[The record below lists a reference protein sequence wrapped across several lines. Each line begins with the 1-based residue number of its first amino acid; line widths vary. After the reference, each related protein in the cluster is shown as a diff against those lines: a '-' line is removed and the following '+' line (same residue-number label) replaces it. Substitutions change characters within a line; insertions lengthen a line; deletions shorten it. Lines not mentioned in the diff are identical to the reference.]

1 MENDELVQFFIER
14 GVIST
19 EERVKELEKLGYVK
33 VTPDGFNDVCKEFAE
48 KMKEKYPEIEVPT
61 WDDFKKSIAQQSK
74 QDMWDML
81 LRASG
86 QKS

>member
-61 WDDFKKSIAQQSK
+61 WDDFKKSITQQSK
-74 QDMWDML
+74 QDMRDML

>member
-33 VTPDGFNDVCKEFAE
+33 VTPEGFNAFAKEFAE
-48 KMKEKYPEIEVPT
+48 NLKERFPETAESDWCEKILGIEPLKIT
-61 WDDFKKSIAQQSK
+61 
-74 QDMWDML
+74 
-81 LRASG
+81 RH
-86 QKS
+86 